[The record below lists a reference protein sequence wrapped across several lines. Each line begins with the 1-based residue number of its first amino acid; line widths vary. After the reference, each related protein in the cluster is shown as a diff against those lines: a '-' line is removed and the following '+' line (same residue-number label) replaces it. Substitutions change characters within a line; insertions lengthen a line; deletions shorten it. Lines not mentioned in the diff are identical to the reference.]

1 VTKDIR
7 IAITFPN
14 HPKTIKLRRKIG
26 HKGVDCLLKLWCFCG
41 EYRPKGDMSNM
52 SDEDVAIAAGW
63 DEDPKVFIAALLEV
77 GYIRARHATADNNAR
92 YYLHGWKDHNPW
104 AYYSDERSSRARES
118 ASHKWGGT
126 SYENR
131 MQRSKRLSDARAK
144 GRHTRE
150 EWEALFLICGEKCLR
165 CGSTEEIVKD
175 HITPIYQGGSDGIEN
190 IQPLCRSCNS
200 SKGPDDRDLRPVGW
214 YKRLRNACETPA
226 KRLQNACGVPAMTPA
241 PSPSPSPSPLPPPG
255 GPGGPTSPSD
265 EAKDALR
272 QGIAMLLGQFN
283 ADERDLVDKFLAQAA
298 SERKSGKMADR
309 TRHTL
314 LNELF
319 QVRAD
324 FPDRFLAGMEETTDR
339 EAPNINYLRKVIAN
353 LGQQKQRSLKFRDA
367 QRRREEYEAKRKA
380 QEKLDRAHER
390 NMEDRKRRE
399 RARQEAGT
407 HGPGRGG
414 AAGGDMPRHGQGH
427 GPEGDR
433 RPPQNDKEQGAPA
446 AAQGRGAVG
455 DRGNG
460 APYTEVSLSDH
471 IGPASPGASHADGEQ
486 PGDGDDGCGAL
497 VPA

>member
-1 VTKDIR
+1 
-7 IAITFPN
+7 
-14 HPKTIKLRRKIG
+14 
-26 HKGVDCLLKLWCFCG
+26 
-41 EYRPKGDMSNM
+41 
-52 SDEDVAIAAGW
+52 
-63 DEDPKVFIAALLEV
+63 
-77 GYIRARHATADNNAR
+77 
-92 YYLHGWKDHNPW
+92 
-104 AYYSDERSSRARES
+104 
-118 ASHKWGGT
+118 
-126 SYENR
+126 
-131 MQRSKRLSDARAK
+131 
-144 GRHTRE
+144 
-150 EWEALFLICGEKCLR
+150 
-165 CGSTEEIVKD
+165 
-175 HITPIYQGGSDGIEN
+175 
-190 IQPLCRSCNS
+190 
-200 SKGPDDRDLRPVGW
+200 
-214 YKRLRNACETPA
+214 
-226 KRLQNACGVPAMTPA
+226 
-241 PSPSPSPSPLPPPG
+241 
-255 GPGGPTSPSD
+255 
-265 EAKDALR
+265 
-272 QGIAMLLGQFN
+272 MLLGQFN